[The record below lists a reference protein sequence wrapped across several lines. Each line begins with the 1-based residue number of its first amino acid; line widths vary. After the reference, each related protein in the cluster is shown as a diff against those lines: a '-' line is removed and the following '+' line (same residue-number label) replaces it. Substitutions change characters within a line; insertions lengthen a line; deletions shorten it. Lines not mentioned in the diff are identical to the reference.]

1 MSEMVEEYEVKST
14 LVKRIT
20 VRHRVFAGSKAQAEA
35 LVKSGKGERVDR
47 QEKLLEKPSFSAKK
61 VRT

>member
-1 MSEMVEEYEVKST
+1 MMDEYEVKST

-20 VRHRVFAGSKAQAEA
+20 VRHRVFAESGGCAVE
-35 LVKSGKGERVDR
+35 LVVQGKGEKIDREERVV
-47 QEKLLEKPSFSAKK
+47 EKPRHSAKK